1 MQNTQYIYKELNL
14 DNIKKISLLIIYAL
28 LVFYFLINGPAL
40 FDEWDSSWT
49 YTTLIYLSGVTI
61 FLVVSILE
69 NSFQEFEKPLIKHIV
84 GFLASFLVVTG
95 LFLVLY
101 DLGVYFQSV
110 DPMPVGRIP
119 AVMTYQ
125 LVVVVA
131 SEEIVFRG
139 VVYRFFTKYF
149 HWIIGILVS
158 ALAFSLFHMAVYEGS
173 LGALFTAFLMGLVLA
188 WSVHRWNLGVAL
200 GIHFAW
206 NLFVLG
212 VTVLI

>member
-1 MQNTQYIYKELNL
+1 MQNTQYIYRELKL
-14 DNIKKISLLIIYAL
+14 DNIKKIGLLLLYAL
-28 LVFYFLINGPAL
+28 FVFYFLINGSAL
-40 FDEWDSSWT
+40 FQEWNDSWT
-49 YTTLIYLSGVTI
+49 YTTLIYLSGVSI

-69 NSFQEFEKPLIKHIV
+69 KSFQEFEKPLVQHII
-84 GFLASFLVVTG
+84 GFLSSFLLVTA

-110 DPMPVGRIP
+110 NPMPVGRIP
-119 AVMTYQ
+119 AVMVYQ

-131 SEEIVFRG
+131 SEEIIFRG

-149 HWIIGILVS
+149 HWIIGVLVS
-158 ALAFSLFHMAVYEGS
+158 ALAFSLFHLAVYEGS

-188 WSVHRWNLGVAL
+188 WSVKRWNLGVAF

-206 NLFVLG
+206 NCFVLG